1 MSVWLGSNLH
11 VIVSSPELAKEVL
24 KENDQQLADRNM
36 SRSSARFTRDG
47 NDLVWANYGPHYV
60 KVRKVCTIELFTPKR
75 LEALK
80 PIREDE
86 VTSMVQSIFKDITNP
101 GTYASLGPFQFSFYW
116 RINTIPCHFLLAYD
130 FLSHAIPYVFLSSSL
145 KKKNIIIFCCLFIRL
160 HILW

>member
-11 VIVSSPELAKEVL
+11 VIVSSSELAKEVL

-75 LEALK
+75 LEALR

-86 VTSMVQSIFKDITNP
+86 VTSMFNPFSETSPFLVSIRFAP
-101 GTYASLGPFQFSFYW
+101 L
-116 RINTIPCHFLLAYD
+116 CHFLQLPTYSRHLLKIN
-130 FLSHAIPYVFLSSSL
+130 FYLQS
-145 KKKNIIIFCCLFIRL
+145 KKKFIIIIIFNFCFLLFVFSPAFSGNFLR
-160 HILW
+160 